1 MVKKK
6 TKFIVKCPYCKKNI
20 IGFSE
25 YHAKKNLL
33 IHKKLSERC
42 KYIRKHILKK

>member
-6 TKFIVKCPYCKKNI
+6 TKSIIKCPYCKKGI
-20 IGFSE
+20 IGFSKH
-25 YHAKKNLL
+25 HAKQNLL

-42 KYIRKHILKK
+42 KYIRKYILKK